1 MAEWLRREIRN
12 LMGSARVGS
21 NPAAVVFFSFYFS
34 VCIVSLCMLNQIC
47 PCGLTAKAL
56 VSGAKDCGFES
67 RQGYVCANEQIN

>member
-21 NPAAVVFFSFYFS
+21 NPAGVEGSNEFSF
-34 VCIVSLCMLNQIC
+34 SLAHMAKYS
-47 PCGLTAKAL
+47 PCGLMAKAL

-67 RQGYVCANEQIN
+67 RQGCVCCFLLGD